1 MEIIRPWRQR
11 ILADHDAGN
20 QGSGGPPWTRIDH
33 IAQVR
38 KMVEPFI
45 RSSILAENRYLFF
58 LALLAMRKLPEPVQ
72 EFKFHPSRKWRMDF
86 AWPDQRIG
94 LEVEG
99 GIWSGGRHTRGKGYL
114 QDMEKYNEA
123 TLMGFKL
130 LRVTPKQMDNGDAV
144 ELVER
149 LLTKP

>member
-1 MEIIRPWRQR
+1 V
-11 ILADHDAGN
+11 D
-20 QGSGGPPWTRIDH
+20 
-33 IAQVR
+33 
-38 KMVEPFI
+38 
-45 RSSILAENRYLFF
+45 ENRYLFF

-86 AWPDQRIG
+86 AWPDQRIA

-114 QDMEKYNEA
+114 ADMEKYNEA

-130 LRVTPKQMDNGDAV
+130 LRVTPQQMDNGDAV

-149 LLTKP
+149 LFTKP